1 MYQRLVVPLDGSPPA
16 QRAFDEAIGLAREGG
31 GRLLLLHVAQIPLAP
46 NFSAGLSSGDDDV
59 IYQALVTAGKDALKT
74 AQAKAEAAG
83 VAAESQLLGPQ
94 IDAIAPSIIE
104 AAQAWNAD
112 LIVMGTHGRR
122 GFDHLMLGSVAE
134 RVLRIATVPVLMV
147 RQAT

>member
-1 MYQRLVVPLDGSPPA
+1 MDQRLVVPLDGSPPA
-16 QRAFDEAIGLAREGG
+16 QRAFDEAIRVARESG
-31 GRLLLLHVAQIPLAP
+31 GRLLLLHVAQIPFAP

-83 VAAESQLLGPQ
+83 VAAEAQLLGPQ
-94 IDAIAPSIIE
+94 IDAIAPSIVE
-104 AAQAWNAD
+104 AAEAWKAD

-122 GFDHLMLGSVAE
+122 GIDHLMLGSVAE
-134 RVLRIATVPVLMV
+134 RVLRIAPVPVLMV